1 MTVVSTLQSRY
12 REVMDRVARAAER
25 SGRSPRDIFVVA
37 VSKYADIDD
46 IRELIELGH
55 ADFGES
61 RGVQLSQRAA
71 IVDEMLTRYRTMREV
86 AAARSAR
93 LADLPVPG
101 LGANQP
107 ALNIPDRVRWHMV
120 GHLQRN
126 KVPKVAPAVRLI
138 HSVDSLRLVEEL
150 QAFGLKKDLDIDVL
164 VQVNC
169 SEEPQKYGC
178 AVAAAAH
185 LCEQIDLCANVHIRG
200 LMTMAAYSENP
211 EDSRTTFRRCAEL
224 FEDISKAGYG
234 DGRFNL
240 LSMGMTG
247 DFEVAIEE
255 GANIVRIGSALF
267 EDPEGRTDHHDD
279 PETDAD

>member
-12 REVMDRVARAAER
+12 REVMDRVTRAAQR
-25 SGRSPRDIFVVA
+25 AGRSPRDIFVVA

-61 RGVQLSQRAA
+61 RALQLNQRAA

-101 LGANQP
+101 LGTQP
-107 ALNIPDRVRWHMV
+107 ALNIPDRIRWHMV

-126 KVPKVAPAVRLI
+126 KVPKVAPVTRLI

-150 QAFGLKKDLDIDVL
+150 QAFALKKDLDVDVL

-178 AVAAAAH
+178 AVAAAQH
-185 LCEQIDLCANVHIRG
+185 LCEQIDLCANIHIRG

-224 FEDISKAGYG
+224 FEDIAKAGYG

-255 GANIVRIGSALF
+255 GSNIVRIGSAIF
-267 EDPEGRTDHHDD
+267 GEHTSDDDDHDED
-279 PETDAD
+279 